1 MGARL
6 KTADIR
12 EIERVF
18 PGLSCDLATQKA
30 KGVLK
35 FSCRYL
41 PDSGNL
47 EHFTDHPD
55 AISDS
60 YEIEISF
67 DEDDIFDLPIV
78 YETSNR
84 IIDFA
89 TSEGIDNINDLHL
102 FKKKE
107 NCCLGIPADYKWK
120 SAYCFIL
127 ELVVPFF
134 YWQSYMRENR
144 ESAWECYSHDKGLEE
159 ARGVHEAKLIP
170 LEKQLTAEGK
180 IGPNV
185 PCPCNSTKKYKK
197 CCRNKDDKLKLEI
210 GDLKLAIG
218 KINRAIPTSNK
229 KTPAQSDTASE
240 LTSIVNPSP

>member
-12 EIERVF
+12 EIELIF

-35 FSCRYL
+35 FSCHYL

-55 AISDS
+55 AILDE
-60 YEIEISF
+60 YEIEILF
-67 DEDDIFDLPIV
+67 DEDDIFDLPTV
-78 YETSNR
+78 SETAGR
-84 IIDFA
+84 IEDFA
-89 TSEGIDNINDLHL
+89 TSKNLPIADLHL
-102 FKKKE
+102 FPDKS
-107 NCCLGIPADYKWK
+107 CCLGIPVEYKWK
-120 SAYCFIL
+120 SAYLFIL

-134 YWQSYMRENR
+134 YWQSYYRQTNGK
-144 ESAWECYSHDKGLEE
+144 SAWWCHPHPGGLEA
-159 ARGVHEAKLIP
+159 ARKVREEKLAD
-170 LEKQLTAEGK
+170 LEKQLTAKGK
-180 IGPNV
+180 IGSNER
-185 PCPCNSTKKYKK
+185 CPCNGTKKYKK
-197 CCRNKDDKLKLEI
+197 CCRNRDENLKLEI
-210 GDLKLAIG
+210 NDLKLAIG

-229 KTPAQSDTASE
+229 KTPDQSDTASE

>member
-1 MGARL
+1 M
-6 KTADIR
+6 
-12 EIERVF
+12 
-18 PGLSCDLATQKA
+18 SCDLVTQKA

-41 PDSGNL
+41 PDSKEM

-84 IIDFA
+84 IKGFA
-89 TSEGIDNINDLHL
+89 QSKDIPLVNLHI
-102 FKKKE
+102 FPDQG
-107 NCCLGIPADYKWK
+107 NCCLGIPVEYKWE
-120 SAYCFIL
+120 SAYLFIL

-134 YWQSYMRENR
+134 YWQSYYRENDGK
-144 ESAWECYSHDKGLEE
+144 SAWWCHPHIGGLEAAFKVRE
-159 ARGVHEAKLIP
+159 EKLAD
-170 LEKQLTAEGK
+170 LEKQLTAEVK
-180 IGPNV
+180 IGSNEH
-185 PCPCNSTKKYKK
+185 CPCGSMKKYKK
-197 CCRNKDDKLKLEI
+197 CCRNRDENLKLEI
-210 GDLKLAIG
+210 SDLKLAMV

-229 KTPAQSDTASE
+229 KTPDQSDTTPE
-240 LTSIVNPSP
+240 LTSIVNPSS